1 MDKLSIKQIRG
12 EDFISLTEIAKNRE
26 GGMEPRFILRDWV
39 SNNNTVLF
47 LEEWERVNSPNFK
60 RGDFDTFK
68 IEVFNNQGRISVKKY
83 IELVQPFGIISKAGR
98 YGGTYGH
105 IEIALEFASYVS
117 PPFKVRLLQDYKELK
132 RKEAKQ
138 LGTTWDYGRFLS
150 KVNLSPMQAAIKSHI
165 VP

>member
-1 MDKLSIKQIRG
+1 MDKLSIKQIKG

-98 YGGTYGH
+98 YGGTFGH
-105 IEIALEFASYVS
+105 IEVA
-117 PPFKVRLLQDYKELK
+117 
-132 RKEAKQ
+132 
-138 LGTTWDYGRFLS
+138 
-150 KVNLSPMQAAIKSHI
+150 
-165 VP
+165 